1 MTSWEVTDSNGAVHT
16 ITCKVGGKTKITVDG
31 ELYKVKSSN
40 WFINI
45 VDYEIDIPGANCHVV
60 AIGKNIDLAVN
71 GVYRSNGDAYEP
83 VSNLPAW
90 VWVLVALSVI
100 GGFFCGGVLCMA
112 IGCIFS
118 TLYVQFAVKKQI
130 KLTILM
136 FAVFL
141 FIAGIWAAALLW
153 LIAEGILE
161 PSIFTIGITNKI
173 NRIRYY

>member
-1 MTSWEVTDSNGAVHT
+1 MTSWEVTDSNGAIHT

-60 AIGKNIDLAVN
+60 VIGKNIDLAVN
-71 GVYRSNGDAYEP
+71 GVYRSNGEAYEP
-83 VSNLPAW
+83 VGNLPAW

-112 IGCIFS
+112 IGCVFS
-118 TLYVQFAVKKQI
+118 VLYVQFAAKKQM
-130 KLTILM
+130 KLTLLM
-136 FAVFL
+136 FVVFL
-141 FIAGIWAAALLW
+141 FIAALFFGLNIWLAASGVLDT
-153 LIAEGILE
+153 
-161 PSIFTIGITNKI
+161 STS
-173 NRIRYY
+173 RYYY